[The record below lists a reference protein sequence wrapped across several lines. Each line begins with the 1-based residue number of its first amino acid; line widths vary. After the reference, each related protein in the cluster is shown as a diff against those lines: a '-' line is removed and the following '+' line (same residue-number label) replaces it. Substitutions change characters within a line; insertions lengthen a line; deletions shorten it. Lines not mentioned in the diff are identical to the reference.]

1 MAKRKII
8 GHHYANAMIK
18 AYKEV
23 LAVTDAGGL
32 AYETKSAIWMYDL
45 ECDRVTL
52 FVKEPSGDMS
62 NQVIDYTKDSKNF
75 EMHKQRIIKL
85 TGAKPVVKIMR
96 YDVA

>member
-1 MAKRKII
+1 MSKRTTLN
-8 GHHYANAMIK
+8 HRYANAMIK

-45 ECDRVTL
+45 ERERVTL
-52 FVKEPSGDMS
+52 FVKEPSGDMT
-62 NQVIDYTKDSKNF
+62 NQIIDYTKHNKNF
-75 EMHKQRIIKL
+75 EIHKNRIIKL
-85 TGAKPVVKIMR
+85 TGAKPVTKVLR